1 MRLSWLLFL
10 FLFSFICLARAND
23 TLSRVS
29 MGIKRGYFF
38 SVSQPDSYWNPT
50 LGVYMQLQSKRMYHG
65 LDFEF
70 IHATFPKVL
79 RKVRAPGISYTIG
92 YQVPTWSK
100 FQFVF
105 GLMSSFRIGY
115 NSLYETE
122 VKKVAINGFF
132 NQNTL
137 SFGPSIRLH
146 SFHLQ
151 FGKNNFVDL
160 GVDVNYLFDMLAFAE
175 YSDSFGES
183 HDGVMVRDDRV
194 LKHAFSFNFRVGW
207 GKEILQNNV
216 SSRKLPN

>member
-1 MRLSWLLFL
+1 MSWLLFL
-10 FLFSFICLARAND
+10 FLFSFISLARAND

-38 SVSQPDSYWNPT
+38 SISQPDSYWNPT
-50 LGVYMQLQSKRMYHG
+50 LGVYMQMKANRMYHG

-92 YQVPTWSK
+92 WHFPSFEK
-100 FQFVF
+100 FQTIV
-105 GLMSSFRIGY
+105 GLATSFRIGY
-115 NSLYETE
+115 NTLYETE
-122 VKKVAINGFF
+122 VKKVAVNGFF

-146 SFHLQ
+146 SCHLH

-160 GVDVNYLFDMLAFAE
+160 GLDVNYLFDLLAFAE
-175 YSDSFGES
+175 YSDSYGTS
-183 HDGVMVRDDRV
+183 YDGAMERDDRV
-194 LKHAFSFNFRVGW
+194 LKNVFSLNLRVGW
-207 GKEILQNNV
+207 GKEILPQ
-216 SSRKLPN
+216 STISRRLPN